1 MAARDTL
8 IALQGLAETILTTHA
23 ESLSDTG
30 AASGA
35 VRRGGVQATELTS
48 TGLAVVRI
56 ASSGDWPG
64 AVIKIAMTPA
74 AGLALERENEALSA
88 LRREDRLGSWLELIP
103 RAIAQ
108 GRVDGRPYR
117 VDRALP
123 GRPALDQLSSA
134 TVRRRM
140 LNMAAGAIDALH
152 RRTATILRRDVAEAW
167 VDAHIRELTRPMRRR
182 LLTSHLELLR
192 DELHDALAGQAFSA
206 GWIHG
211 DYWLGNVLWGEAGP
225 AAAAPAGIIDWE
237 ASGANELPMHDFFH
251 LVLYTR
257 RLLTGRELGHIV
269 RDLLKGDEW
278 SGDELRFLDRFG
290 GWHRCGSLSERH
302 LLLLYW
308 LRHVAV
314 HARQQTPPTGLRY
327 RAWEQRNVLPVLAS
341 L

>member
-8 IALQGLAETILTTHA
+8 IAVEGLAEAILTTHA
-23 ESLSDTG
+23 ESLGATA

-35 VRRGGVQATELTS
+35 VRGGGVEATELTS
-48 TGLAVVRI
+48 TGVAVVRI
-56 ASSGDWPG
+56 APSGNWPG
-64 AVIKIAMTPA
+64 AVIKIAMTPP
-74 AGLALERENEALSA
+74 AGLALERENEALLA
-88 LRREDRLGSWLELIP
+88 LRREDRLGSWLELLP

-108 GRVDGRPYR
+108 GRIDGRPYR

-123 GRPALDQLSSA
+123 GHPALDQLSNA
-134 TVRRRM
+134 TMRRRV
-140 LNMAAGAIDALH
+140 LNTAAGAIDALH
-152 RRTATILRRDVAEAW
+152 RRTATIVRGNVAEAW

-182 LLTSHLELLR
+182 LLTSQLELLR
-192 DELHDALAGQAFSA
+192 DELHDALAGQAFST

-211 DYWLGNVLWGEAGP
+211 DYWLGNVLWGEPGP
-225 AAAAPAGIIDWE
+225 DAAAPAGIIDWE
-237 ASGANELPMHDFFH
+237 ASAANELPMHDFFH

-269 RDLLKGDEW
+269 RDLLIGDEW
-278 SGDELRFLDRFG
+278 SGDERRFLDRFG

-308 LRHVAV
+308 LRHVAM
-314 HARQQTPPTGLRY
+314 HARQQSPPVGLRY
-327 RAWEQRNVLPVLAS
+327 RVWEQRNVLPVLAS